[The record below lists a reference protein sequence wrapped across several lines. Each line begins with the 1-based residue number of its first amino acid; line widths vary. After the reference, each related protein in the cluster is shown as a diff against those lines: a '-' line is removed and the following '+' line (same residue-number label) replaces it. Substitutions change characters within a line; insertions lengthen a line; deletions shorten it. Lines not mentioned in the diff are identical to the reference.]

1 MTYPSS
7 RACYSQL
14 GRKRSLERE
23 THNFKSTDSTIDKD
37 PKLTLQVSS
46 PRGFASEVGLPLR
59 KPLEGELSH
68 HRWQD
73 QKPCRASRET
83 RGGRGLEHPA
93 KDHCPRPCGNPC
105 TSRANKR
112 AAEAALTSRHQ
123 PFWWKLSSYPSYPPS
138 IPSELSDTALEN
150 CSGSNS
156 TNAGRLHVPP
166 DPERPSVSEC

>member
-1 MTYPSS
+1 VAKLLQKK
-7 RACYSQL
+7 RADGAIREGEVDRC
-14 GRKRSLERE
+14 RKRGGNPKNSHRECERE
-23 THNFKSTDSTIDKD
+23 DHAWPGSFGHSA
-37 PKLTLQVSS
+37 
-46 PRGFASEVGLPLR
+46 PR
-59 KPLEGELSH
+59 
-68 HRWQD
+68 
-73 QKPCRASRET
+73 SRPD
-83 RGGRGLEHPA
+83 GGHSAAKERHPA
-93 KDHCPRPCGNPC
+93 KDHCPKPCGNPC

-123 PFWWKLSSYPSYPPS
+123 PFLWKLSSYPSYPPS